1 MTDRTEKILYLESLR
16 GIAAVMVA
24 VSHFR
29 IDSFIY
35 QNQFIGNSY
44 LWVDFFFVLSGFV
57 IALNYQSKIKNFQ
70 SLFAF
75 QAKRFIRLYPLHLIL
90 LFMFLG
96 LEYLE
101 LLKELYTNSIG
112 IAPAFSKNSISAF
125 AHNIF
130 LTHNLFLNTVSWNYP
145 SWSISAEF
153 YTYFLFGVLILLTRG
168 SYKYILWTSVAMIFL
183 SFFILLN
190 SSMDTSQGI
199 IRCFYSFFLG
209 AIIFNINQKSSIEIS
224 ALFSYFI
231 FTLALLGI
239 YFSGP
244 SQSIGIN
251 ILMPLVFASLILS
264 LLLSR
269 ADNKLIKILSL
280 NFLISLGAISYSIY
294 MIHAF
299 IWKLISVLLFY
310 VGGIEGSE
318 ELAMIT
324 NYEFLSGMI
333 LILSTGLLIFLSHV
347 SYKYIEL
354 RFNAYRK
361 YFK

>member
-1 MTDRTEKILYLESLR
+1 MTDRAEKILYLESLR

-24 VSHFR
+24 ISHFR

-101 LLKELYTNSIG
+101 FFKEFYTNSIG

-168 SYKYILWTSVAMIFL
+168 SYKYIMWTSVAVIFL
-183 SFFILLN
+183 SFLILLN
-190 SSMDTSQGI
+190 TSMGTSQGI

-209 AIIFNINQKSSIEIS
+209 AIIFNINNKSSIKIS
-224 ALFSYFI
+224 TFFSYFI

-244 SQSIGIN
+244 SQSISIN
-251 ILMPLVFASLILS
+251 ILMPLVFTSLILS
-264 LLLSR
+264 LLRSR

-280 NFLISLGAISYSIY
+280 NFLTFLGAISYSIY

-299 IWKLISVLLFY
+299 IWRLISVFLRY
-310 VGGIEGSE
+310 IGGIEGSE

-324 NYEFLSGMI
+324 NNEFLSGMI
-333 LILSTGLLIFLSHV
+333 LIVSTSLLIFLSNV
-347 SYKYIEL
+347 TYKYIEL

-361 YFK
+361 YL